1 MASGVSPPICRPP
14 KVIDPAEGCS
24 APETQLK
31 AVVFPDPFGPMSPRI
46 SPSFTSNDTS
56 FSAVNPP
63 NLFVNPR
70 IVSMVLK
77 PTNTHTR
84 AQPTSEC

>member
-1 MASGVSPPICRPP
+1 
-14 KVIDPAEGCS
+14 
-24 APETQLK
+24 
-31 AVVFPDPFGPMSPRI
+31 
-46 SPSFTSNDTS
+46 
-56 FSAVNPP
+56 VNPP